1 MRLTVNQVEHIL
13 ERWHRL
19 RHGNQVH
26 FGSSDPNALPCNAN
40 ILLSSSK
47 NGMTSLGWS
56 FSKLEN
62 LFGIIVLTHL

>member
-1 MRLTVNQVEHIL
+1 MVIYL
-13 ERWHRL
+13 
-19 RHGNQVH
+19 
-26 FGSSDPNALPCNAN
+26 GSSAPNALPCNAN

-47 NGMTSLGWS
+47 NGITSLGWS